1 MRPDA
6 FDCGKEV
13 VFHDDFGAYGR
24 VIEKAVSAFCSGP
37 VSRGLG
43 NGGRG
48 HAREGCGDLLEAL
61 F

>member
-13 VFHDDFGAYGR
+13 VFHDDFGAYGS
-24 VIEKAVSAFCSGP
+24 VTEKTVRAFYGGP

-48 HAREGCGDLLEAL
+48 HAREG
-61 F
+61 